1 MWILISLIVAWPR
14 CLAVLGACFGLH
26 TIRMMFIIYL
36 ITSTIWWGTHNRVR
50 LQFKCVLV
58 DNPPPPP
65 SPGEVDHTTVVYV
78 PYSFWTV
85 VWVLL
90 RPTRT
95 RKAKV
100 LWDGTYGFS
109 SSSEKTRKSNRL
121 QMSLQRQHFLLSY
134 FEDPECWSGRG
145 LNPRTPAQQTGAL
158 PTVFKPL
165 QTFLLHKKSIYSEN
179 PISIE

>member
-58 DNPPPPP
+58 DNPPPPQP
-65 SPGEVDHTTVVYV
+65 RGGWPHHRGLCPLLFLNSGVG
-78 PYSFWTV
+78 SFTSHANQKSESAV
-85 VWVLL
+85 RRDL
-90 RPTRT
+90 R
-95 RKAKV
+95 
-100 LWDGTYGFS
+100 FS

>member
-58 DNPPPPP
+58 DNPPP

-100 LWDGTYGFS
+100 LWDGTYGFRPLPRRLESLTVCRCHCKGSTFS
-109 SSSEKTRKSNRL
+109 SVILKTLSVGPAGVWTRELPLSRPVLSQLCSSRYRHFCYTKRVFIVKTPS
-121 QMSLQRQHFLLSY
+121 Q
-134 FEDPECWSGRG
+134 
-145 LNPRTPAQQTGAL
+145 
-158 PTVFKPL
+158 
-165 QTFLLHKKSIYSEN
+165 
-179 PISIE
+179 